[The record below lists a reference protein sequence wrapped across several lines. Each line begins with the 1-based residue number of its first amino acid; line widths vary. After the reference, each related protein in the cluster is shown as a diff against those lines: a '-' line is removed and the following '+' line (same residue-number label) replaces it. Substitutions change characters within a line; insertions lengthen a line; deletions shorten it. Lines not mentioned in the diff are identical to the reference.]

1 MRKAEIK
8 LVCLLLVLM
17 CICGCGAREVA
28 EGEPME
34 IAAFTF
40 AHRGMSSGD
49 CYTYTAEAVEGGTK
63 LTLLLNAGNVTEEL
77 TVEEPVLEQLGAIAG
92 KYRLDLW
99 DGFDKTKSRVSDG
112 SGFTLS
118 ISLADGSEIS
128 AHGSNAFPDRYQ
140 AAKNE
145 ITDVFAAFISWD
157 SE

>member
-1 MRKAEIK
+1 MK
-8 LVCLLLVLM
+8 M
-17 CICGCGAREVA
+17 TS
-28 EGEPME
+28 
-34 IAAFTF
+34 FTF

-49 CYTYTAEAVEGGTK
+49 CYTYTAEAAEGGTK

-77 TVEEPVLEQLGAIAG
+77 TVEEPVLERLGAIAG

-99 DGFDKTKSRVSDG
+99 DGFDKTKSSVSDG

-118 ISLADGSEIS
+118 ISLADGSTIS
-128 AHGSNAFPDRYQ
+128 ARGSNAFPDRYQ
-140 AAKNE
+140 AAKDE